1 MGFISP
7 IATDASGAQR
17 TTGSQQTL
25 GKDDFLQL
33 LVTKLQYQDP
43 LKPMED
49 EDFIAQLASFS
60 SLEQMNN
67 IAQGISDSND
77 LDMLQMQSMNNMLAS
92 GLIGNIV
99 TADFSG
105 VYWDEINQPQI
116 AYTLTEPAAK
126 ITFEIRNEYGELVTT
141 LSADDVAIG
150 AGSIKWDGTDSL
162 GNRAP
167 EGYYTVSATATTAAG
182 ATFTPQLELTGEVT
196 TITYRNGSAY
206 VMVNGTEVS
215 LGDIRSVGKSEED

>member
-7 IATDASGAQR
+7 VALDASGAQKA
-17 TTGSQQTL
+17 TGSQQSL

-43 LKPMED
+43 LKPMDD

-67 IAQGISDSND
+67 ISQGIANSND

-92 GLIGNIV
+92 GLIGNQV

-105 VYWDEINQPQI
+105 VYWDEVSQPNI
-116 AYTLTEPAAK
+116 AYTLTDPAAE

-141 LSADDVAIG
+141 ISEKDADIG

-167 EGYYTVSATATTAAG
+167 EGYYTVSATATTTSG
-182 ATFTPQLELTGEVT
+182 ATFTPRLEITGEVT

-215 LGDIRSVGKSEED
+215 LGDIRSVGQAEED